1 MKDIIGIII
10 SIASF
15 FTAISS
21 LYISRRA
28 FLISQGEIEFEMA
41 TIIKDVNYR
50 VADLGL
56 AQIQYEEDVRKKLIN
71 QATNKRTH
79 ENTDYEEDPI
89 NDITIDDIQLSEV
102 LACDDVYLYKKKMH
116 EQSIEVMLN
125 TYDEACAKYLDSKV
139 DKERFK
145 RSYHKSIRNLIESGD
160 FEKYFNTPCSSYKCI
175 LRVYDKWF
183 NLEK

>member
-1 MKDIIGIII
+1 MKDEIGVLI

-15 FTAISS
+15 ITALTS

-28 FLISQGEIEFEMA
+28 FLISQGEIEFQMA
-41 TIIKDVNYR
+41 NIIKDANYK

-56 AQIQYEEDVRKKLIN
+56 ARIKHEEEVRKELMDQAIN
-71 QATNKRTH
+71 KMLE
-79 ENTDYEEDPI
+79 ENTEEENSI
-89 NDITIDDIQLSEV
+89 NDITIDNNQLEEILSD
-102 LACDDVYLYKKKMH
+102 DDVYLYKKKMH
-116 EQSIEVMLN
+116 EQSIEIMLN
-125 TYDEACAKYLDSKV
+125 VYDEACAKYLDSKV

-145 RSYHKSIRNLIESGD
+145 RSYHKSIRNLIESED
-160 FEKYFNTPCSSYKCI
+160 FDKYFNTPCSSYKCI